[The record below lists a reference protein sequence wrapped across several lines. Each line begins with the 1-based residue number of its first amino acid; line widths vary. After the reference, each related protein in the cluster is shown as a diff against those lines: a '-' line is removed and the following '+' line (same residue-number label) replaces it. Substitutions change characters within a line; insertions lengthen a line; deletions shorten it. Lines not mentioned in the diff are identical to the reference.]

1 MLVASLVISIV
12 SMVISV
18 LAMNIA
24 VRNPEVHVYHEQDEN
39 KSLSR

>member
-24 VRNPEVHVYHEQDEN
+24 VRNPEVHVYHEPED
-39 KSLSR
+39 KD